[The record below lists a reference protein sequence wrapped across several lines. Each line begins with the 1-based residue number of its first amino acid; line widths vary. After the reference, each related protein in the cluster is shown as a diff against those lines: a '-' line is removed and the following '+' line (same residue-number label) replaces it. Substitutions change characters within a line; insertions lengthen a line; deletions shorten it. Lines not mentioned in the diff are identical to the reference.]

1 MSETRTALPQEGQ
14 TLRAAGRRFGP
25 SAAGTGEEEGNGG
38 RSSGEA
44 FSRLQ
49 VRLLTASALGILMLM
64 IAGTLYFGRDFFL
77 PIVMALLFGLVLRP
91 IVRWLARRHVPPAI
105 SAVVLVLC
113 LVMGL
118 GVAIYYLSGPVAE
131 WIDNAPRIGAELKLK
146 LAELRESVE
155 AVKRA
160 SEEVEKAA
168 SGTDDPTV
176 QQVVVKEPGLLS
188 RMATGLPDVV
198 AEAVLCFV
206 LLLFLLASGE
216 MFLEKMV
223 RILPSMRDKVQM
235 LRIARDVESE
245 ISHYLM
251 TVTAINFC
259 LGCAIAAGM
268 AAIGM
273 PNPYLWGLGAAILNF
288 LPYLGS
294 IVGIVIV
301 TAVAIVSYDS
311 LANAALAPA
320 IYLALTT
327 LEGQFITPLIL
338 GRRLRLNPI
347 AIFVAVAF
355 WDFLWGIAGA
365 FIAVPL
371 LIIAK
376 VVSDHSRTL
385 APLAEFLSGRQLP
398 TDH

>member
-1 MSETRTALPQEGQ
+1 MANSGSDPIDQTAGDEATDPPAKTSGGQSAGGETA
-14 TLRAAGRRFGP
+14 
-25 SAAGTGEEEGNGG
+25 
-38 RSSGEA
+38 A

-49 VRLLTASALGILMLM
+49 VRVLTVSAFGILLM
-64 IAGTLYFGRDFFL
+64 MVTGALFFGRDFFL
-77 PIVMALLFGLVLRP
+77 PIVLAILFGLVLRP
-91 IVRWLARRHVPPAI
+91 IVRGLARRHIAPAV
-105 SAVVLVLC
+105 SAAVLVLG
-113 LVMGL
+113 LVTGGGL
-118 GVAIYYLSGPVAE
+118 GVYHLSGPVAE
-131 WIDNAPRIGAELKLK
+131 WIDSAPRIGRELKWK
-146 LAELRESVE
+146 LTDLRESVE

-168 SGTDDPTV
+168 SGAEDPQV
-176 QQVVVKEPGLLS
+176 QQVVMKEPGLLS
-188 RMATGLPDVV
+188 RMANGLPAVL

-206 LLLFLLASGE
+206 LLLFLLASGD

-223 RILPSMRDKVQM
+223 RLLPTMRDKVQM

-245 ISHYLM
+245 ISHYLL
-251 TVTAINFC
+251 TVTAINFF
-259 LGCAIAAGM
+259 LGCGIAAGM
-268 AAIGM
+268 AVIGM
-273 PNPYLWGLGAAILNF
+273 PNPYLWGLAAALLNF

-294 IVGIVIV
+294 IVGMVMV
-301 TAVAIVSYDS
+301 TAVAIVSYDN

-327 LEGQFITPLIL
+327 LEGQFVTPLIL

-355 WDFLWGIAGA
+355 WAFLWGIAGA

-385 APLAEFLSGRQLP
+385 TPLSEFLSGREGP
-398 TDH
+398 GDEAPRRR